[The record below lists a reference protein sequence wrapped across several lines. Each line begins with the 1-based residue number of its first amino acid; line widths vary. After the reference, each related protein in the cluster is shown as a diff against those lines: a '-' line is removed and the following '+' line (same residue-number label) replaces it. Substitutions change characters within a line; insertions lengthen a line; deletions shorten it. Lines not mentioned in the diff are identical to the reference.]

1 MWRSRRL
8 KLQGNVEGQ
17 GSRLQQHCSL
27 LACQRKHCPP
37 TSPLQLC
44 TCCQTRGIACLASR
58 HPQLQVSHTHL
69 RPQTFSLALA
79 CPGQVVR
86 LAQEVAAL
94 QQQLAELAGVKRR
107 QLDAELAELTARE
120 QALAARRDAAELG
133 ELKQQ
138 LHALRLSG
146 GAGGACGSGANTG
159 GPAGGHMGRMVGSNG
174 SVEPGGS
181 STVLA
186 AAGNSA
192 AGAAESQNKENGGGR
207 VLHGQLGQA
216 VQRLLRERELLL
228 DTGAYSPDDPLIA
241 QVDARIRECAAL
253 AHRDGGGG

>member
-1 MWRSRRL
+1 M
-8 KLQGNVEGQ
+8 
-17 GSRLQQHCSL
+17 
-27 LACQRKHCPP
+27 
-37 TSPLQLC
+37 
-44 TCCQTRGIACLASR
+44 
-58 HPQLQVSHTHL
+58 
-69 RPQTFSLALA
+69 
-79 CPGQVVR
+79 VR

-94 QQQLAELAGVKRR
+94 QQQLAELAGAKRR

-138 LHALRLSG
+138 LHALQLSG
-146 GAGGACGSGANTG
+146 GAGGGCCSSAGAG
-159 GPAGGHMGRMVGSNG
+159 GPAGGQAGHMAGSNA
-174 SVEPGGS
+174 SAEPGGS

-186 AAGNSA
+186 AAGSSA

-207 VLHGQLGQA
+207 VLRGQLGQA

-241 QVDARIRECAAL
+241 QLDARIRECTAL